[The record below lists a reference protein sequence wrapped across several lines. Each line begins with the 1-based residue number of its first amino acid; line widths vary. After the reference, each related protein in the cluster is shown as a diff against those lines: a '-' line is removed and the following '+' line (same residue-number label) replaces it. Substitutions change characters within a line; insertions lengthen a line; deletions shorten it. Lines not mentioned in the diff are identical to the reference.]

1 MYLCICTA
9 TISND
14 QSSMKLQKLPL
25 GLQSFKEIRENDY
38 LYVDKTAYLC
48 ALADSGKYHFLSR
61 PRRFGKSLT
70 LTTLK
75 ELFLAQEHLFSGLY
89 AEKNWNW
96 NIEHPVIHLQFNSM
110 SYDEIGL
117 EKSLYQAVDTCA
129 ESYGIHLEKLGLGVR
144 FEELIIKLSKI
155 NQVVVLVDEY
165 DKPIIDYLT
174 KDVIHKAY
182 ENRNLLRSFFGVLK
196 PADDYLRFVFITGVS
211 KFSHTGIFSQL
222 NNLTDLTMHPRYATM
237 TGYTQ
242 AELTTYFTPY
252 LQQVLPN
259 LKMDET
265 RAWAE
270 IKQWYNGYTWNGA
283 DYVYNPFSI
292 LHFMD
297 RGSFDNV
304 WFKSGAPKFLI
315 DILKEAHIYRLELS
329 KVNGVTL
336 DSYDL
341 ENLTPLVLLF
351 QTGYLT
357 IREKLPFDTYVLD
370 YPNLEV
376 RSSLYQFLLAGFAQ
390 KDPITSFP
398 TVDDLKMAFLAGDA
412 EAVVSVIN
420 SLFSGIGYDLN
431 FEKTEK
437 FYHAV
442 LYITF
447 RYLGVFIQSEVK
459 TSDGRIDAVVE
470 TPDSV
475 WVMEFKLD
483 KSAKEALT
491 QIQDKGYAAPYRAS
505 GKTIIEMGIN
515 FSSETKRVSE
525 WEVNSVDSKLFS

>member
-1 MYLCICTA
+1 
-9 TISND
+9 
-14 QSSMKLQKLPL
+14 MKLQKLPL
-25 GLQSFKEIRENDY
+25 GLQSFKEIRENNY

-48 ALADSGKYHFLSR
+48 ELAESGKYHFLSR

-75 ELFLAQEHLFSGLY
+75 ELFQAQKHLFTGLY
-89 AEKNWNW
+89 AENNWNW
-96 NIEHPVIHLQFNSM
+96 DKDYPVIHLQFNSM

-117 EKSLYQAVDTCA
+117 EKSLYQAIDTCA
-129 ESYGIHLEKLGLGVR
+129 ESYGISLDKMGLGVR
-144 FEELIIKLSKI
+144 FEELIIKLSKK
-155 NQVVVLVDEY
+155 NQVVVLIDEY

-174 KDVIHKAY
+174 KDSIYKAY
-182 ENRNLLRSFFGVLK
+182 ENRDLLRSFFGVLK

-222 NNLTDLTMHPRYATM
+222 NNLTDLSMHPRYATM

-242 AELTTYFTPY
+242 HELETYFTPY
-252 LQQVLPN
+252 LKRVLPS

-265 RAWAE
+265 TAWRTVKE
-270 IKQWYNGYTWNGA
+270 WYNGYTWNGA

-297 RGSFDNV
+297 RGSFDNI

-357 IREKLPFDTYVLD
+357 IREKLPFDTYILD

-376 RSSLYQFLLAGFAQ
+376 RSSLYPFILAGFAH

-398 TVDDLKMAFLAGDA
+398 TVDNLKMAFLSGNA
-412 EAVVSVIN
+412 EEVVAVIN
-420 SLFSGIGYDLN
+420 SLFSGISYDLN

-442 LYITF
+442 LYIAF
-447 RYLGVFIQSEVK
+447 RYLGIFMQSEVK

-475 WVMEFKLD
+475 WILEFKLD
-483 KSAKEALT
+483 KSAEGALK
-491 QIQDKGYAAPYRAS
+491 QIQEKDYTAPYRAS
-505 GKTIIEMGIN
+505 GKKIIAMGIS
-515 FSSETKRVSE
+515 FSSQTKRVSD
-525 WEVNSVDSKLFS
+525 WKIG